1 MFSARLMVGGLCL
14 MSMLAVLFSSQVLGG
29 VGDTECCLSTP
40 SALWEVMIS
49 YTCRFVEVC
58 MFVAPLTK

>member
-1 MFSARLMVGGLCL
+1 

-40 SALWEVMIS
+40 SVLWEVMIS